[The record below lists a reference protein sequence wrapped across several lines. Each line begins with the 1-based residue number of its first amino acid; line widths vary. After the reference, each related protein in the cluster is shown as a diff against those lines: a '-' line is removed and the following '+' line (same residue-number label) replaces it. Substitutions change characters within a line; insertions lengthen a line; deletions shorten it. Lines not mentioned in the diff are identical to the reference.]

1 MRALVAPASVER
13 EECHIGRARRGAVR
27 AMFYFPLVTAS
38 TNALRVVIADD
49 HQLFREG
56 LRGMLQEAGM
66 EVVGEAADGADAVA
80 LVQELRPQVAV
91 LDLNMPGTSG
101 LQALRRI
108 ARSNPDIQTV
118 VLTVSAED
126 GDVVEALAAGAC
138 GYLLKDTH
146 VDRLADGIRQ
156 AAAGHMVLSRDV
168 AKTLIARVRA
178 EAEAQA
184 AREDGSMASD
194 GGSAVAVAATV
205 AEATEEEHPPL
216 TPREREVLGLIVEGA
231 DNVAIGRALSIS
243 PHTVKQYVTNIFEK
257 LGVRSRVQAA
267 VYAVRTELV

>member
-1 MRALVAPASVER
+1 M
-13 EECHIGRARRGAVR
+13 GRARRLL
-27 AMFYFPLVTAS
+27 YFPPVDAS
-38 TNALRVVIADD
+38 INALRVVIADD

-56 LRGMLQEAGM
+56 LKGMLQDAGM

-80 LVQELRPQVAV
+80 LVAQLQPAVAV

-101 LQALRRI
+101 MQALRRI

-126 GDVVEALAAGAC
+126 DDVVEALAAGAC

-156 AAAGHMVLSRDV
+156 AAAGHMVLSGEV
-168 AKTLIARVRA
+168 AKALIARVRA
-178 EAEAQA
+178 EAHADAQA
-184 AREDGSMASD
+184 PAAEASAAP
-194 GGSAVAVAATV
+194 GGASAGVGTAATTV
-205 AEATEEEHPPL
+205 EKAVEQRPAL
-216 TPREREVLGLIVEGA
+216 TPREREVLRLIVEGA
-231 DNVAIGRALSIS
+231 DNVAIGRELSIS

-267 VYAVRTELV
+267 VYAVRAGLV

>member
-1 MRALVAPASVER
+1 L
-13 EECHIGRARRGAVR
+13 
-27 AMFYFPLVTAS
+27 FYFPPVAAS

-56 LRGMLQEAGM
+56 LKGMLQDAGM
-66 EVVGEAADGADAVA
+66 EVVGEAADGADAAA
-80 LVQELRPQVAV
+80 LVQKLEPEVAV

-126 GDVVEALAAGAC
+126 ADVVEALAAGAC

-156 AAAGHMVLSRDV
+156 AAAGHLVISGEV
-168 AKTLIARVRA
+168 AGALVARIRA

-184 AREDGSMASD
+184 PPPDAGAEREGSSGA
-194 GGSAVAVAATV
+194 GAGAAAAA
-205 AEATEEEHPPL
+205 AEVVDERPAL
-216 TPREREVLGLIVEGA
+216 TPREQEVLRLIVKGA
-231 DNVAIGRALSIS
+231 DNVAIGQELSIS

-257 LGVRSRVQAA
+257 LGVHSRVQAA
-267 VYAVRTELV
+267 VHAVRAELV

>member
-1 MRALVAPASVER
+1 VER
-13 EECHIGRARRGAVR
+13 PRRL
-27 AMFYFPLVTAS
+27 FYFPPVAAS

-56 LRGMLQEAGM
+56 LKGMLQDAGM

-80 LVQELRPQVAV
+80 LVQELRPEVAV
-91 LDLNMPGTSG
+91 LDLSMPGTSG

-156 AAAGHMVLSRDV
+156 AAAGHMVLSHGV
-168 AKTLIARVRA
+168 AKALIARVRA

-184 AREDGSMASD
+184 AREDTSVGSD
-194 GGSAVAVAATV
+194 GTSAAAVAAV
-205 AEATEEEHPPL
+205 VEEAIEERPPL

-231 DNVAIGRALSIS
+231 DNVAIGLALSIS

-257 LGVRSRVQAA
+257 LGVNSRVQAA

>member
-1 MRALVAPASVER
+1 
-13 EECHIGRARRGAVR
+13 
-27 AMFYFPLVTAS
+27 
-38 TNALRVVIADD
+38 
-49 HQLFREG
+49 
-56 LRGMLQEAGM
+56 M
-66 EVVGEAADGADAVA
+66 EVVGEAADGADAAA
-80 LVQELRPQVAV
+80 LVAELQPAVAV

-156 AAAGHMVLSRDV
+156 AAAGHMVVSGDV
-168 AKTLIARVRA
+168 AKALIARVRA
-178 EAEAQA
+178 EAQGDAHAAAGASAGPGGTSAAGIAAAAAAAEEAHGERPA
-184 AREDGSMASD
+184 
-194 GGSAVAVAATV
+194 
-205 AEATEEEHPPL
+205 L
-216 TPREREVLGLIVEGA
+216 TPREREVLQLIVEGA

-257 LGVRSRVQAA
+257 LGVHSRVQAA
-267 VYAVRTELV
+267 VYAVRAELA